1 MYALVSCYSA
11 PVKDRENAFMI
22 FRLTYETLYQLSK
35 TFPPSKPNVPARKS
49 DPQNLLELLAS
60 R

>member
-1 MYALVSCYSA
+1 
-11 PVKDRENAFMI
+11 MI